1 MLITKT
7 SMLSNSVS
15 TRDLPVT
22 QSQIE
27 LWEAGGLIQDVMPE
41 LSSEDREFIMSGV
54 TPEEW
59 DSVFSEEEEE

>member
-1 MLITKT
+1 MLITRT
-7 SMLSNSVS
+7 SMRSNSVS
-15 TRDLPVT
+15 TRDLSVT

-41 LSSEDREFIMSGV
+41 LSSEDREFIMTGI

-59 DSVFSEEEEE
+59 DSVFSEEEE

>member
-1 MLITKT
+1 MLITRT

-15 TRDLPVT
+15 TRDLSVT

-41 LSSEDREFIMSGV
+41 LSSEDREFIMTGI

-59 DSVFSEEEEE
+59 DSVFSEEEE